1 MRFSSKHF
9 VAIALLAVSGA
20 ASAQR
25 VLEFR
30 NDLLFDGT
38 EINAIAAHAFG
49 ARLRSLAGAG
59 QLDPDPALKARL
71 QRIFPRLIRA
81 AVYER
86 PAAAGLGW
94 EIHACSRCP
103 ENAEAMPG
111 GKVLVSAD
119 FIANLGLTDD
129 ELAYLLAHEMAHV
142 LAEHTR
148 EFATAARYFVDNG
161 LARDYA
167 DIQHELTENVPVLL
181 RMAQLSVLQELDAD
195 YIGFVLGAHAG
206 FAPEAM
212 ISLLQKLGDHGSSLF
227 GTHPTT
233 ARRLKQARTML
244 DAARRLAARPVSGD
258 MLSHNGDEK
267 R

>member
-1 MRFSSKHF
+1 MRLSSKH
-9 VAIALLAVSGA
+9 VIALLLLAVSSA

-30 NDLLFDGT
+30 DDLPFSRT
-38 EINAIAAHAFG
+38 EIDAIAAHAFG
-49 ARLRSLAGAG
+49 ARLRALGGAG
-59 QLDPDPALKARL
+59 QLDPDPVLKARL
-71 QRIFPRLIRA
+71 QRIFPRLLRA
-81 AVYER
+81 AAYER
-86 PAAAGLGW
+86 PVAAGLAW
-94 EIHACSRCP
+94 EIHACSGCA
-103 ENAEAMPG
+103 ENAVAMPG

-119 FIANLGLTDD
+119 FIAHLGLTDD

-181 RMAQLSVLQELDAD
+181 RMAQVSVLQELDAD
-195 YIGFVLGAHAG
+195 YIGFILGAHAG

-212 ISLLQKLGDHGSSLF
+212 ISLLQKLGDNGLSLF

-244 DAARRLAARPVSGD
+244 DAARRLAAHPVVAERP
-258 MLSHNGDEK
+258 SHKGDEK
-267 R
+267 